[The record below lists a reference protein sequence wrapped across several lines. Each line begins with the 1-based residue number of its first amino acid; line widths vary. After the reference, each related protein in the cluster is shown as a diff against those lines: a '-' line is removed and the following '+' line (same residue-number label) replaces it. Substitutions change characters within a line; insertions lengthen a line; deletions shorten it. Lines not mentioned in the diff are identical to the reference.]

1 MPEQVKQKIFKDG
14 FVNAGARGIRN
25 NNPGNIDYNPR
36 NAWQGQLPYDP
47 AIESRFCRFQSP
59 EYGIRAIY
67 KLLQTYQTIHG
78 LNSVKAIIKKYA
90 PNNENNTVGY
100 INRAA
105 ADIGVGIN
113 DHLNTKDKK
122 TGIAL
127 AKAIVAVENG
137 QQPYVDD
144 VFERAWVLL

>member
-1 MPEQVKQKIFKDG
+1 MSKP
-14 FVNAGARGIRN
+14 ARGERN

-36 NAWQGQLPYDP
+36 NPWQGQLPHDP
-47 AIESRFCRFQSP
+47 KIESRFCRFQSP

-67 KLLQTYQTIHG
+67 KLLQTYQTKYG
-78 LNSVKAIIKKYA
+78 LHSVKAIINKYA
-90 PNNENNTVGY
+90 PPNENNTTNY

-105 ADIGVGIN
+105 ADIGIGIN

-127 AKAIVAVENG
+127 ATAIVGVELG
-137 QQPYVDD
+137 YQPYGAD
-144 VFERAWVLL
+144 VFEKAWGLL

>member
-1 MPEQVKQKIFKDG
+1 MSKP
-14 FVNAGARGIRN
+14 ARGERN

-36 NAWQGQLPYDP
+36 NPWQGQLPHDP
-47 AIESRFCRFQSP
+47 KIESRFCRFQSP

-67 KLLQTYQTIHG
+67 KLLQTYQTKYG
-78 LNSVKAIIKKYA
+78 LSSVKAIINKYA
-90 PNNENNTVGY
+90 PPNENNTGGY

-105 ADIGVGIN
+105 ADIGIGIN

-127 AKAIVAVENG
+127 ATAIVGVELG
-137 QQPYVDD
+137 YQPYGAD
-144 VFERAWVLL
+144 VFEKAWGLL